1 MGCLALKLMACKVCI
16 PVAARP
22 HSANNGATDDV
33 SKRARYALIGNAV
46 SVPVAKWI
54 GEQLMKPYL

>member
-1 MGCLALKLMACKVCI
+1 MACKVCI